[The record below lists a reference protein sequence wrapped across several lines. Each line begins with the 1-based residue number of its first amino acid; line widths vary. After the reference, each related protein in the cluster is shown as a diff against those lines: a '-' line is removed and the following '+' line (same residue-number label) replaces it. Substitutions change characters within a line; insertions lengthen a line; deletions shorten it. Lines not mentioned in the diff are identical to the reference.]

1 MFYHVPS
8 VYHIHM
14 NLYWSVLMK
23 FSNWF
28 ELAQACGL
36 PLRRASSTVLSRDLT
51 IRCPSRSQYMSQ
63 HVKTWNA
70 KQKETT
76 YCTYG
81 IFGDRVPLLIPLST
95 LGLSWFWWFWI
106 SLEHRNI
113 DSDSAD
119 RSLYQINASAM
130 SSRSCSM
137 TSQLDN
143 AFRIPTWQGWKPL
156 EIQNSSNMVMIGH
169 DCTAA
174 ATNASFE
181 CRWISMHHSSSMNI
195 SDELWWIQ
203 MNHCCILLHSTKKP
217 PAWSP
222 E

>member
-1 MFYHVPS
+1 ME
-8 VYHIHM
+8 
-14 NLYWSVLMK
+14 

-51 IRCPSRSQYMSQ
+51 IRCPSPSQDMSR

-70 KQKETT
+70 KQETT

-81 IFGDRVPLLIPLST
+81 IFGNRVPLWIPLST
-95 LGLSWFWWFWI
+95 RGLSWFWWFWI

-137 TSQLDN
+137 TSRLDN
-143 AFRIPTWQGWKPL
+143 AFRMPTWQGWKPTWPWL
-156 EIQNSSNMVMIGH
+156 AM
-169 DCTAA
+169 TALPPWLA
-174 ATNASFE
+174 MTASFE
-181 CRWISMHHSSSMNI
+181 YRWISLHHSSSMNI
-195 SDELWWIQ
+195 SEMMIYIIFIDILHHMQQSFIINKYHHY
-203 MNHCCILLHSTKKP
+203 NHCCILLHSPKKP